1 MTRTIGVISGKGGV
15 GKTTIVANLGAAL
28 AHRFKK
34 DVTIVDC
41 NLTASHLSLL
51 LGMHYHPVTLN
62 HVLRREKHINEAIY
76 DHPSGMKIIPASLQL
91 KDLIKTDIS
100 KLNRRLKKLKGK
112 TEIIFLDSSPGLGK
126 EAVAAIKASDEIL
139 FVTKPDIMSVSDVIR
154 GKEFIGK
161 IKKEPMGIV
170 LNMVTR
176 GGHELTQ
183 KEVEI
188 MTELPVIAIIPHDKN
203 VLKSLAKKIPV
214 VLHKPRSSA
223 SKELRKLAG
232 FIIGEKEIGFW
243 DKLIRFLKT

>member
-15 GKTTIVANLGAAL
+15 GKTTVVANLGVAL

-51 LGMHYHPVTLN
+51 LGMHYYPVTLN
-62 HVLRREKHINEAIY
+62 HVLRKEKHINEAIY

-100 KLNRRLKKLKGK
+100 KLNYYLKKLKGK

-126 EAVAAIKASDEIL
+126 EAVATIKASNEII

-154 GKEFIGK
+154 GKEFIDK

-188 MTELPVIAIIPHDKN
+188 MTELPVIAIIPHDKS
-203 VLKSLAKKIPV
+203 VPKSLAKKMPV

-232 FIIGEKEIGFW
+232 FIIGEKELGFW
-243 DKLIRFLKT
+243 AKLIKFLKT

>member
-1 MTRTIGVISGKGGV
+1 MTRLIILTSGKGGV

-28 AHRFKK
+28 AHRFKR

-41 NLTASHLSLL
+41 NLTASHLSIL
-51 LGMHYHPVTLN
+51 LGMHYHPITLN